1 MLSWSGEQE
10 TPLLG
15 SRKCGCPRTSA
26 QRCVAFLFF
35 FTFLFFFLVVVG
47 SLFGFTFFFFFFL
60 GGAWGADLRG
70 EMVPKRVA
78 AACLSLTAAAGPGE
92 AADDF

>member
-1 MLSWSGEQE
+1 M
-10 TPLLG
+10 
-15 SRKCGCPRTSA
+15 
-26 QRCVAFLFF
+26 
-35 FTFLFFFLVVVG
+35 VVG